1 MKLLQAILIVAGVY
15 LAVRLIV
22 RIYGKSILQ
31 WAGKK
36 ALERVQKQFDQ
47 RNEANYHKPNNGET
61 QVEYQNTGPARKKS
75 NTNKS
80 VGEYV
85 DYEEID

>member
-1 MKLLQAILIVAGVY
+1 MGVY
-15 LAVRLIV
+15 LAIRLIV

-36 ALERVQKQFDQ
+36 AMQRVQKQFEQ
-47 RNEANYHKPNNGET
+47 RQNQSSTREET
-61 QVEYQNTGPARKKS
+61 QVNKGTPFSNSKQTKSKK
-75 NTNKS
+75 T